1 MGIIL
6 NGNQKC
12 VSENSLLN
20 WSGLKYFLVIS
31 LKWDGEFVEKE
42 DRLLQKHLRLLMWSV
57 GSVNSSSSFFWG
69 SCAQKKSGPQTWS
82 CPLCT
87 RARLRKEWV
96 LSVST
101 TWPGHSRVFKDI
113 TRHSFQRWLA
123 PCVCPQSRVLG
134 RPGVNCH
141 CLALFR
147 SCVIPLCYHEATWPL
162 AFQDGTSSF
171 HKL

>member
-1 MGIIL
+1 METK
-6 NGNQKC
+6 N
-12 VSENSLLN
+12 VY
-20 WSGLKYFLVIS
+20 LKIPYWIEVAWNIS
-31 LKWDGEFVEKE
+31 LWSLWNGMVSLWKRRTGSFKNTSGCWCD
-42 DRLLQKHLRLLMWSV
+42 LLGVWTHHLL
-57 GSVNSSSSFFWG
+57 SFE
-69 SCAQKKSGPQTWS
+69 AVVLQKKSGPQTWS

-87 RARLRKEWV
+87 RARLRKERV